1 MGHMQKLPEKPPKN
15 WSEALTVGYEKYSKD
30 ESVHKAVTEYN
41 QRYLFWDELKY
52 RIEDPERR
60 NAIWALMKFLRM
72 MRYEQVVIAKHNMN
86 YSFIPEVVKGLHTI
100 DRYLSGTI
108 QIHNKTITMEQSYI
122 INSLMEEAIAS
133 SILEGAATTRKA
145 AKEMLRKGRKPKNH
159 AEQMILNN
167 YEVMRFIR
175 EKKDSPLTRE
185 LILEIHRIV
194 TKGTIDEAYVGK
206 FRKEN
211 DVVVVDPG
219 DGTVFHTPPDH
230 AEIEGFIDRFCKFA
244 NRKDEGL
251 DRASADF
258 IHPVIKGIILHYMI
272 GYFHPFNDGNG
283 RTARSIFYWYVL
295 SQGYWLFEYMAI
307 SRILLRSKKK
317 YGLAYLYTEYDD
329 YDLTYFIKYNISS
342 IIQALNDLL
351 GYLERKQSEQNAT
364 KAIITKIRDINP
376 RQATILRHMMEH
388 SDEYFT
394 IRQISQ
400 MFDVVYQTART
411 DLTHLVDL
419 GYVIMDK
426 RGREFI
432 FIFNEHSELWE
443 TKKAPVN
450 DDKLQKRLRDF
461 PDPA

>member
-1 MGHMQKLPEKPPKN
+1 MQKLPEKPPVKWEDVWN
-15 WSEALTVGYEKYSKD
+15 PGNAKFSED
-30 ESVHKAVTEYN
+30 ETFQRAVSEYD
-41 QRYLFWDELKY
+41 QRYLYWDELKF
-52 RIEDPERR
+52 RVEDPERR
-60 NAIWALMKFLRM
+60 KAIWALMKFLRV
-72 MRYEQVVIAKHNMN
+72 MRYERTRLAKLTLS
-86 YSFIPEVVKGLHTI
+86 YSFIPEIVKGLHTI

-108 QIHNKTITMEQSYI
+108 QIHNKTIRMEQSYI

-175 EKKDSPLTRE
+175 EKRDTPLTKE

-206 FRKEN
+206 FRTEN

-219 DGTVFHTPPDH
+219 DGTIFHTPPDH
-230 AEIEGFIDRFCKFA
+230 AEIERFIEQFCKFA
-244 NRKDEGL
+244 NRKEEGS
-251 DRASADF
+251 DRATGDF
-258 IHPVIKGIILHYMI
+258 IHPVIKGIILHYLF

-307 SRILLRSKKK
+307 SRILLKSKKK

-329 YDLTYFIKYNISS
+329 NDLTYFLKYNISC
-342 IIQALNDLL
+342 IIQALDDLL

-364 KAIITKIRDINP
+364 NAIITKIRDINP
-376 RQATILRHMMEH
+376 RQATILRHLMEH

-394 IRQISQ
+394 IKQISQ
-400 MFDVVYQTART
+400 MYDVVYQTART
-411 DLTHLVDL
+411 DLLHLVSL
-419 GYVIMDK
+419 EYLIMER
-426 RGREFI
+426 RGKEFI

-443 TKKAPVN
+443 QKAKAKPAKKDN
-450 DDKLQKRLRDF
+450 LQKLLQDF
-461 PDPA
+461 PDPE

>member
-1 MGHMQKLPEKPPKN
+1 MQKLPEKPQIN
-15 WSEALTVGYEKYSKD
+15 WD
-30 ESVHKAVTEYN
+30 ESLNLADEKFNKDDSFHKDVAEYN
-41 QRYLFWDELKY
+41 RRYLYWDELKY
-52 RIEDPERR
+52 RVEDADRR
-60 NAIWALMKFLRM
+60 KAIWGLMKFLRI
-72 MRYEQVVIAKHNMN
+72 MRYERITIAKLNMN
-86 YSFIPEVVKGLHTI
+86 YSFIPEIVKGLHTI

-108 QIHNKTITMEQSYI
+108 QIHNKTIRMEQSYI

-175 EKKDSPLTRE
+175 EKRDTPLTRE

-206 FRKEN
+206 FRTEN

-230 AEIEGFIDRFCKFA
+230 SEIEGFIGQFCKFA
-244 NRKDEGL
+244 NRKEEGP
-251 DRASADF
+251 DRTTGDF
-258 IHPVIKGIILHYMI
+258 IHPVIKGIILHYLI

-329 YDLTYFIKYNISS
+329 NDLTYFLKYNISC
-342 IIQALNDLL
+342 INQALDDLL
-351 GYLERKQSEQNAT
+351 EYLERKQSEQNAT
-364 KAIITKIRDINP
+364 NAIITKIRDINP
-376 RQATILRHMMEH
+376 RQATILRYMMEH
-388 SDEYFT
+388 SDEYFI

-411 DLTHLVDL
+411 DLMHLAEL
-419 GYVIMDK
+419 KYVTMDR

-443 TKKAPVN
+443 KKKEPIKDSN
-450 DDKLQKRLRDF
+450 KDQKRLQDF

>member
-1 MGHMQKLPEKPPKN
+1 MQKLPEKPPAN
-15 WSEALTVGYEKYSKD
+15 RDAVVLAFGDEKYSND
-30 ESVHKAVTEYN
+30 ENFHKEVAEYN
-41 QRYLFWDELKY
+41 RRYLFWDELKY
-52 RIEDPERR
+52 RVDDPERR
-60 NAIWALMKFLRM
+60 KAIWGLMKFLRV
-72 MRYEQVVIAKHNMN
+72 MRYERVSIAKHNMS
-86 YSFIPEVVKGLHTI
+86 YSFIPEIVKGLHAI
-100 DRYLSGTI
+100 DRYLSGSI
-108 QIHNKTITMEQSYI
+108 QIHNKTIRMEQSYI

-175 EKKDSPLTRE
+175 EKRDTPLTKD
-185 LILEIHRIV
+185 LILEIQRIV
-194 TKGTIDEAYVGK
+194 TKGTIDETYVGK
-206 FRKEN
+206 FRTDN

-230 AEIEGFIDRFCKFA
+230 SEIEGFIGQLCKFA
-244 NRKDEGL
+244 NRKEEGS
-251 DRASADF
+251 DRAARDF
-258 IHPVIKGIILHYMI
+258 IHPVIKGIILHYLI

-317 YGLAYLYTEYDD
+317 YGMAYLYTEYDEN
-329 YDLTYFIKYNISS
+329 DLTYFLKYNISC
-342 IIQALNDLL
+342 IIQALDDLL

-376 RQATILRHMMEH
+376 RQATILRYMMEH

-394 IRQISQ
+394 IRQIMQ
-400 MFDVVYQTART
+400 MFTVVYQTART
-411 DLTHLVDL
+411 DLMHLVDL
-419 GYVIMDK
+419 DYVIMDK

-443 TKKAPVN
+443 KKVSSN
-450 DDKLQKRLRDF
+450 NEKSQKRLQDF
-461 PDPA
+461 PNPA

>member
-1 MGHMQKLPEKPPKN
+1 MHKLPEKPPAI
-15 WSEALTVGYEKYSKD
+15 WADGMALGNAKFSQD
-30 ESVHKAVTEYN
+30 ETFQNDVADYN
-41 QRYLFWDELKY
+41 RRYLFWDELKY
-52 RIEDPERR
+52 RVEDPERR
-60 NAIWALMKFLRM
+60 KAVWALMKFLRL
-72 MRYEQVVIAKHNMN
+72 MRYERITVTKLSMN
-86 YSFIPEVVKGLHTI
+86 YSFIPEIVKGLHTI

-108 QIHNKTITMEQSYI
+108 QIHNKTIRMEQSYI

-145 AKEMLRKGRKPKNH
+145 AKEMRRKGRKPKNH

-167 YEVMRFIR
+167 YEAMRFIR
-175 EKKDSPLTRE
+175 EKKEVPLTPE

-206 FRKEN
+206 FRTDN
-211 DVVVVDPG
+211 DVVIVDPG
-219 DGTVFHTPPDH
+219 DGTVFHTPPDFT
-230 AEIEGFIDRFCKFA
+230 EIEGFIGQLCKFA
-244 NRKDEGL
+244 NRKEEGK
-251 DRASADF
+251 DRTSGDF
-258 IHPVIKGIILHYMI
+258 IHPVIKGILLHYLI

-307 SRILLRSKKK
+307 SRTILHSKKK
-317 YGLAYLYTEYDD
+317 YGMAYLYTEYDEN
-329 YDLTYFIKYNISS
+329 DLTYFIKYNISC
-342 IIQALNDLL
+342 IIQALDDLL

-364 KAIITKIRDINP
+364 RAIIKKIKEINP
-376 RQATILRHMMEH
+376 RQATILRYMMEH

-394 IRQISQ
+394 IRQIMQ
-400 MFDVVYQTART
+400 MFTVVYQTART
-411 DLTHLVDL
+411 DLLHLVSL
-419 GYVIMDK
+419 EYVIMDK

-443 TKKAPVN
+443 QKKRPVI
-450 DDKLQKRLRDF
+450 DDNQQKRLRDF